1 MSHSSIPLRK
11 NNCKCVAG
19 YCCRYCRKPAAGTPQ
34 RANSAETRLLLHG
47 RVHPPGA
54 IINTQ
59 GTVSAAKTQMKAN
72 CSWKN
77 QQCCSISKP
86 ATSDPALPF
95 RDLLHLYPKP
105 APLEPWAI
113 LFPSMWKA
121 TFCKPQWK
129 PDPHKDRGVVKKQLL
144 RGRWLSD
151 WLPSKIALASAA
163 KPAKIQAVT
172 CQPS

>member
-1 MSHSSIPLRK
+1 MSHSSISLRK

-105 APLEPWAI
+105 APLEHWAI
-113 LFPSMWKA
+113 PFPSMWKA
-121 TFCKPQWK
+121 TSCKPQWK
-129 PDPHKDRGVVKKQLL
+129 PDPHKERSGEETA
-144 RGRWLSD
+144 
-151 WLPSKIALASAA
+151 SKRQVAIRLTALQNCTGLSAA
-163 KPAKIQAVT
+163 KPAKIQAAT